1 MFWGE
6 ASYLKRQFHEV
17 HKPNHLSDVPEN
29 LCAMEFSSRTSFN
42 TMYHPNYQPKC
53 GLILRVCVCVCV
65 QLLGFDLLLLGGK
78 VNLG

>member
-6 ASYLKRQFHEV
+6 APYLKRQFHEV
-17 HKPNHLSDVPEN
+17 NKPNHLSDVLEN

-53 GLILRVCVCVCV
+53 GLILCVCA
-65 QLLGFDLLLLGGK
+65 QLLDFDLLLLGGM